1 MLKIVQYMPLHEALR
16 SIEKSFE
23 RKYDCESRRV
33 QLFRQMA
40 NEAIQNPAFTSAVE
54 FVIYDS
60 FSSVPDLDEVRDLIL
75 EMPQKLRDVLEQ
87 YDVLEMVKKFSKHP

>member
-1 MLKIVQYMPLHEALR
+1 MLRIVQDMPLREALR
-16 SIEKSFE
+16 SIEKSFKG
-23 RKYDCESRRV
+23 KYNCKSRGV

-40 NEAIQNPAFTSAVE
+40 NEAIQNPNFESAVE
-54 FVIYDS
+54 FVIHDS